1 MLSLPTKVALLGLA
15 AAMLLP
21 LAGCIADTPEDSDL
35 PWASNRSWEG
45 MAPVAPAMM
54 DRYE

>member
-1 MLSLPTKVALLGLA
+1 MLSLPTKLAALLIA
-15 AAMLLP
+15 AALLVP
-21 LAGCIADTPEDSDL
+21 LAGCIADAPEDSDL

-45 MAPVAPAMM
+45 MAPIAPSLM